1 MRIRRVLASMLLTSA
16 VLLMTACGDSNGGGA
31 ELRVVHGSPDAPSV
45 DVLVDNQV
53 VLSNVPFKVASEYL
67 DLDAGARNV
76 KVNAAGTTTTVIDV
90 TPTLQEHT
98 AYTVIATNYLAS
110 IEPLLLVDERVPAVQ
125 GKAKVRV
132 VHGAPGAPA
141 VDVYVT
147 APGASLDGVT
157 PVLANVPYKAASDYL
172 TVDAGEYQ
180 VRVTVAGTQTVAIDT
195 GTVELVSR
203 GVYSAIAVDAE
214 GGGAPFGALLLKDR

>member
-1 MRIRRVLASMLLTSA
+1 MLLTSA
-16 VLLMTACGDSNGGGA
+16 VLLMTACGDSNGGGT

-67 DLDAGARNV
+67 DIDEGARNV

-110 IEPLLLVDERVPAVQ
+110 IEPLLLVDDRVPAAQ

-203 GVYSAIAVDAE
+203 GVYSAIAVDAV